1 MSDDDASNDK
11 ETGIEIMLEG
21 PNNILIEKS
30 LKFEFK
36 ASNYQTEYGA
46 FTVEMDLSLDT
57 GASRLKAK
65 RQSQLVAN
73 QITGEY

>member
-1 MSDDDASNDK
+1 MSNDDALNDK
-11 ETGIEIMLEG
+11 ESGVEIVLEG
-21 PNNILIEKS
+21 PNNILIEQS

-46 FTVEMDLSLDT
+46 LIVEMDLSLDT

-65 RQSQLVAN
+65 RKSQLVAN